1 MIRAV
6 GKPLI
11 WKHGVRGVAE
21 CGTEAELGKR
31 RLASAK
37 CLADPPRQPFAQE
50 QEKSSGEKTNKYSV
64 GRG

>member
-21 CGTEAELGKR
+21 CGTEAELGER

-37 CLADPPRQPFAQE
+37 CVTDPPRQPFAQE
-50 QEKSSGEKTNKYSV
+50 QEGEVNEKK
-64 GRG
+64 

>member
-21 CGTEAELGKR
+21 CGTEAELGER
-31 RLASAK
+31 RLVSAK
-37 CLADPPRQPFAQE
+37 CLTDPPRQPFAQE
-50 QEKSSGEKTNKYSV
+50 QEGGTALN
-64 GRG
+64 